1 VEVPS
6 SLQFYFPDETSLRT
20 PYTRTRVWCAMRATS
35 VTRPDLRIV
44 VMCLCF
50 GVILGRWSAPCA
62 HGGCARCESDVFN
75 EFGDKN
81 VYDSPDVSPAPPTP
95 SPTGSFSFSDGRGTY
110 ERREFLSVDGKE
122 KDVPYVNVVRSF
134 AGTFRSGDI
143 HACHQINLLAFGE
156 AVVTTMEGSEGNRL
170 VERTRTV
177 TGGDRVVIPAHTP
190 HLWRFTKD
198 SLITESWLHAG
209 NRTQCKFSAWFYL
222 PLRDKVGDPKKTF
235 VAV

>member
-1 VEVPS
+1 
-6 SLQFYFPDETSLRT
+6 
-20 PYTRTRVWCAMRATS
+20 
-35 VTRPDLRIV
+35 
-44 VMCLCF
+44 
-50 GVILGRWSAPCA
+50 
-62 HGGCARCESDVFN
+62 
-75 EFGDKN
+75 
-81 VYDSPDVSPAPPTP
+81 
-95 SPTGSFSFSDGRGTY
+95 
-110 ERREFLSVDGKE
+110 
-122 KDVPYVNVVRSF
+122 
-134 AGTFRSGDI
+134 
-143 HACHQINLLAFGE
+143 LLAFGE